1 MSVLAIIPARGGS
14 KEIPRKNVRLLA
26 GKPLI
31 SRTIKCAQLAE
42 SVNRIVVSTDD
53 PEIADIS
60 KQNGAEIIWRPANIS
75 DDSSSSEMALL
86 HSLEYLQ
93 NQENF
98 QPEILVFLQCTS
110 PLTLPEDIDGTVNVL
125 LKANADSAFAA
136 TPFHYFLWT
145 HDKEGNP
152 VGINHDQK
160 VRLLRQNREPQF
172 LETGAVYSMRAEG
185 FKKVQHRFF
194 GKIAIYVMPPDRC
207 FEIDEPVD
215 FIIAENLL
223 KHR

>member
-75 DDSSSSEMALL
+75 DD
-86 HSLEYLQ
+86 
-93 NQENF
+93 
-98 QPEILVFLQCTS
+98 
-110 PLTLPEDIDGTVNVL
+110 
-125 LKANADSAFAA
+125 
-136 TPFHYFLWT
+136 
-145 HDKEGNP
+145 
-152 VGINHDQK
+152 
-160 VRLLRQNREPQF
+160 
-172 LETGAVYSMRAEG
+172 
-185 FKKVQHRFF
+185 
-194 GKIAIYVMPPDRC
+194 
-207 FEIDEPVD
+207 
-215 FIIAENLL
+215 
-223 KHR
+223 